1 MCQVYVQIS
10 NKNIPDEGLL
20 ERSEFTILALIFQV
34 CQEAFDG
41 LGLLLPPREEH
52 VTTHGY
58 VPPGLKEI
66 AKSLLHFGKRGFV
79 DSEVE
84 CIKNV

>member
-1 MCQVYVQIS
+1 MCQVHVQIG
-10 NKNIPDEGLL
+10 NENIPDEGLL

-34 CQEAFDG
+34 CQESFDG

-58 VPPGLKEI
+58 VPPGLKKIIEF
-66 AKSLLHFGKRGFV
+66 LLHFGKRGLV
-79 DSEVE
+79 DVEVK
-84 CIKNV
+84 CVINV